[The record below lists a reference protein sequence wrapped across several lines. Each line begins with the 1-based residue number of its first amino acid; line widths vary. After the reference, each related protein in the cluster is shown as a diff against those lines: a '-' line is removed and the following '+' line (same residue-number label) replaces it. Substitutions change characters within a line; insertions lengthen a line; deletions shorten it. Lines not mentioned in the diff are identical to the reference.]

1 MSVLSKMQNITELYH
16 KTVCKEDSSK
26 TDKKPEISKTLEKAD

>member
-1 MSVLSKMQNITELYH
+1 MHDTNIILIFELYH

-26 TDKKPEISKTLEKAD
+26 TKTKKPETFKTLEKAH